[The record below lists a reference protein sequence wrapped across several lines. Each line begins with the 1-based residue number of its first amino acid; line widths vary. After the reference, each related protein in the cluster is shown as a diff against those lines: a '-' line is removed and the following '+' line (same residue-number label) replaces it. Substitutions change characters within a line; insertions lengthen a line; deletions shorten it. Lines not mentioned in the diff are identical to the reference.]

1 MPQHEHAADAWVALG
16 PAAADPASG
25 GQTAVVLALALVG
38 VVVVAIAVM
47 RRVTRWVMRIPV
59 LVIGAAVAVVLL
71 PSLGDVLGNVG
82 LPESPSGLIR
92 VLFGP

>member
-1 MPQHEHAADAWVALG
+1 MTLSA
-16 PAAADPASG
+16 AAADPASG

-59 LVIGAAVAVVLL
+59 LVIGAAVAAVLL
-71 PSLGDVLGNVG
+71 PSLGDVLGSVG
-82 LPESPSGLIR
+82 LPENPSGLIN